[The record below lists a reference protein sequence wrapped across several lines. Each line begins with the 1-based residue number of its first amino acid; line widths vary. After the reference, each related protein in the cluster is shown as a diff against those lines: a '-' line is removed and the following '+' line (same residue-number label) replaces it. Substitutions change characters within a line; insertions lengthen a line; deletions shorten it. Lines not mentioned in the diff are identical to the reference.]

1 MVGKSFQRFTGI
13 SLVAIVIGLLSSAE
27 TPASDGPE
35 KPTRTQVS
43 IKDARW
49 YLNGRL
55 TYPNAQA
62 EGLLMNVRMVNAVFE
77 DRKRPEFDAEK
88 NTDEFVAAIPDYAAQ
103 GVRAFTVNLQGGN
116 PGYEGAINS
125 AFNPDGSLRKGYL
138 ERVRRVIEACDRKGV
153 VVILGCYYQRQDQ
166 ILKDAQAVRDGVVNV
181 VRWITES
188 GLSNVALEIANEFN
202 QRGYSLD
209 SSKHKM

>member
-1 MVGKSFQRFTGI
+1 MVHMRIRSSRFTAI
-13 SLVAIVIGLLSSAE
+13 SLVAIVIGLLSSAG
-27 TPASDGPE
+27 TLASGGPE
-35 KPTRTQVS
+35 EPTRTKVS

-55 TYPNAQA
+55 TYPDTQA

-103 GVRAFTVNLQGGN
+103 GVRAFTVNLQGGF

-125 AFNPDGSLRKGYL
+125 AFNPDGSLRKGYRIRAKP
-138 ERVRRVIEACDRKGV
+138 EDIRISAKQDAGYQVIRTSVKNLPG
-153 VVILGCYYQRQDQ
+153 IL
-166 ILKDAQAVRDGVVNV
+166 
-181 VRWITES
+181 IT
-188 GLSNVALEIANEFN
+188 
-202 QRGYSLD
+202 
-209 SSKHKM
+209 